1 MASSIASLFGPS
13 AEEIVYAQQ
22 EAGKQRQQQQLQNT
36 LAAYQDPMARQFYQS
51 GYNIASG
58 AGNIV
63 GGLFGDAPMA
73 DPRLG
78 KNIQLRK
85 ILGSTNIDDLNNVE
99 KLNKLSSEL
108 AKAGLAQ
115 EAMYFSDRATSLATS
130 AYARDFKEREL
141 EQKYGTRKPT
151 DYRVLNEDGSI
162 SNVEQRG
169 NRYFNSTTGE
179 EITDFSLVRK
189 AGELKASG
197 EAKPATKLRL
207 RSKFL
212 EGSDFD
218 DKVKNQIAQDISER
232 ALTIFNNNRGAIEM
246 SQAEEQAYDQ
256 MIKQGV
262 IVEPEFLGGRGAR
275 LNPFSNWQYNPKA
288 SETTTKGSSSK
299 AVTDVDRRENIK
311 REYARNN
318 PSGSILSGITTTQ
331 IRELSDGRR
340 FELLIDVNGNV
351 LYEREIK

>member
-1 MASSIASLFGPS
+1 MAKSIASLFGPS

-58 AGNIV
+58 VGNIA
-63 GGLFGDAPMA
+63 GALFGDAPMA
-73 DPRLG
+73 DPRLA

-85 ILGSTNIDDLNNVE
+85 ILGSTNVDDLNDVG

-115 EAMYFSDRATSLATS
+115 EAMFFSDRATSLATS
-130 AYARDFKEREL
+130 AYQRDFKEREL
-141 EQKYGTRKPT
+141 EAKYGTTKPT

-207 RSKFL
+207 KQRFL
-212 EGSDFD
+212 SDSDFD
-218 DKVKNQIAQDISER
+218 PTVKDDIANEIYRRSIR
-232 ALTIFNNNRGAIEM
+232 IYNNSRGSLEE
-246 SQAEEQAYDQ
+246 SQAEQQAYNE
-256 MIKQGV
+256 MIKDKIIIPSGFAQK
-262 IVEPEFLGGRGAR
+262 
-275 LNPFSNWQYNPKA
+275 NPFSSWKYNPTA
-288 SETTTKGSSSK
+288 SGTTTESTSSE
-299 AVTDVDRRENIK
+299 AVTDVDRRENIR